1 MQTDT
6 HHELALQIAESLH
19 RRMMVLEAG
28 LGRGCEKFPLGI
40 GFDDVD
46 HFLQDAENALDKIY
60 NIERTIENYMYQM
73 DRIMTMCRQPNPDW
87 LAIFLAF
94 LDLLEGEDR
103 IKAKRDEQLIVA
115 IKANLMTLETIKS
128 LHGQELASHFI
139 GNPFEVIDDVKHA
152 VRSVIDFRNSL
163 ETVKAKFDKIRG
175 MISGVKVWDVS
186 VIIRLTIEIIE
197 VIEQEDFLKMQ
208 RDKDL
213 LQAIEDMTK
222 TFEDVTIKI
231 KDLHTSNPRPPHKHP
246 LRRHKEI
253 RGGAVDYWKPSDED
267 ESATT
272 YYWRPREHK
281 NNSYW
286 NTGIRPPITFTNN
299 CFPSEQS
306 TSVTLDSPFGQ
317 ALAIIRQVMQVI
329 EAVRDI
335 EQTIDSMVN
344 RYEAIKT
351 QLLSFPTNPSEV
363 IPYLINLIKT
373 LRGEEKLKIDR
384 DIKLADMMKQI
395 TGALHD
401 AGYEIV

>member
-1 MQTDT
+1 
-6 HHELALQIAESLH
+6 
-19 RRMMVLEAG
+19 
-28 LGRGCEKFPLGI
+28 
-40 GFDDVD
+40 
-46 HFLQDAENALDKIY
+46 
-60 NIERTIENYMYQM
+60 
-73 DRIMTMCRQPNPDW
+73 
-87 LAIFLAF
+87 
-94 LDLLEGEDR
+94 
-103 IKAKRDEQLIVA
+103 
-115 IKANLMTLETIKS
+115 
-128 LHGQELASHFI
+128 
-139 GNPFEVIDDVKHA
+139 
-152 VRSVIDFRNSL
+152 
-163 ETVKAKFDKIRG
+163 
-175 MISGVKVWDVS
+175 
-186 VIIRLTIEIIE
+186 
-197 VIEQEDFLKMQ
+197 MQ

-222 TFEDVTIKI
+222 TFKDVTNKI
-231 KDLHTSNPRPPHKHP
+231 QDLHTAKPRTPHKHQ
-246 LRRHKEI
+246 LRRQKEI

-272 YYWRPREHK
+272 YYWRPSKHE

-286 NTGIRPPITFTNN
+286 NTGVRPPITFTKN

-344 RYEAIKT
+344 RYEAIKK
-351 QLLSFPTNPSEV
+351 QLLSFPNNPSEV

-384 DIKLADMMKQI
+384 DINLADMMKQI